1 MSRAVTS
8 PHRRPRANNRGE
20 MMSTLLVIDDDR
32 LHCDLLEVAL
42 ARQGYQV
49 STATSGRAGVALFR
63 QLRPLVTLIDLR
75 MPEMDGLAVL
85 KEIRT
90 HDPCAG
96 VIILG
101 GGVTEE
107 QENQA
112 RELRVTDFLRKG
124 LSLDVL
130 IGAVHRVAQQARR
143 QGLSVQTQSAD
154 EADQVS
160 KEQILVVD
168 DDVMARDLLVRFL
181 SLRGY
186 HVRSANDGREALR
199 MISESTP
206 DLLILDLVMPEMNG
220 VEVLQTLKERDYA
233 GRRIILSG
241 HHNDTLLAEAWAL
254 GPQEVLDKPIDLE
267 RALMAIQL
275 VMVCREC

>member
-1 MSRAVTS
+1 
-8 PHRRPRANNRGE
+8 
-20 MMSTLLVIDDDR
+20 MSTLLVIDDDR
-32 LHCDLLEVAL
+32 LHCDLLEVAFV
-42 ARQGYQV
+42 RQGYQV

-63 QLRPLVTLIDLR
+63 QRRPLVTLIDLR

-90 HDPCAG
+90 HDPAAG

-101 GGVTEE
+101 GGATEE

-112 RELRVTDFLRKG
+112 RQLRVTDFLRKG

-130 IGAVHRVAQQARR
+130 IGAVHRVAQQSRR
-143 QGLSVQTQSAD
+143 QVSSAQASSA
-154 EADQVS
+154 EMDQIPN
-160 KEQILVVD
+160 EQILVVD
-168 DDVMARDLLVRFL
+168 DDVMARDLMVRFL

-186 HVRSANDGREALR
+186 QVRSATDGREALSL
-199 MISESTP
+199 ISEATP

-220 VEVLQTLKERDYA
+220 VEVLQALKERDYA
-233 GRRIILSG
+233 GRTIILSG
-241 HHNDTLLAEAWAL
+241 HQNGALLAEAWAL

>member
-1 MSRAVTS
+1 
-8 PHRRPRANNRGE
+8 
-20 MMSTLLVIDDDR
+20 MSTLLVIDDDR

-49 STATSGRAGVALFR
+49 STATSGRMGVILFR

-75 MPEMDGLAVL
+75 MPEMDGLEVL

-90 HDPCAG
+90 LDPCAG
-96 VIILG
+96 VIVLG
-101 GGVTEE
+101 GGATEE

-112 RELRVTDFLRKG
+112 RQLRVTDFLRKG

-130 IGAVHRVAQQARR
+130 IGAVHRAAQQSRR
-143 QGLSVQTQSAD
+143 QVSSMPVASAQ
-154 EADQVS
+154 ELEQAPV
-160 KEQILVVD
+160 EQIVVAD

-186 HVRSANDGREALR
+186 HVRAAKDGAEALR
-199 MISESTP
+199 LISESAP
-206 DLLILDLVMPEMNG
+206 DLLILDLVMPEKNG
-220 VEVLQTLKERDYA
+220 VEVLQALKERDYA
-233 GRRIILSG
+233 GRTIILSG
-241 HHNDTLLAEAWAL
+241 HQNDALLAEAWSL
-254 GPQEVLDKPIDLE
+254 GPQEVLEKPIDLE

>member
-1 MSRAVTS
+1 
-8 PHRRPRANNRGE
+8 
-20 MMSTLLVIDDDR
+20 MSTLLVIDDDR

-107 QENQA
+107 QENRA

-143 QGLSVQTQSAD
+143 QGSSVQTQSTD
-154 EADQVS
+154 EADQIS

-220 VEVLQTLKERDYA
+220 VEVLRALKERDYA
-233 GRRIILSG
+233 GRTIILSG